1 MEQINNRLT
10 DKQKEFFNNL
20 SIYIDKPIYFYG
32 SIIRMDYIPGKS
44 DIDIDIFTDNEL
56 STINMLCNYLG
67 LNKYDFK
74 KSLYKI
80 NSKMVY
86 GYKGK
91 YEDKTKDINIE
102 IAIYNTKYKDIILQ
116 DHSKHLS
123 IPFFVSITLIILKFF
138 YYNLGFIS
146 TDMFK
151 TCKQNLLNPDGE
163 VKFIIEYS

>member
-67 LNKYDFK
+67 LNKYDFR
-74 KSLYKI
+74 KSVYKI

-102 IAIYNTKYKDIILQ
+102 MAIYNTKYKDIILQ
-116 DHSKHLS
+116 EHSNALS
-123 IPFFVSITLIILKFF
+123 LPFYVSITLIIIKFF

-146 TDMFK
+146 NDMYRK
-151 TCKQNLLNPDGE
+151 CKQLLMNPGGE
-163 VKFIIEYS
+163 LKFIIVDS

>member
-67 LNKYDFK
+67 LNKYDFR
-74 KSLYKI
+74 KSVYKI

-91 YEDKTKDINIE
+91 YEYKTKDISI
-102 IAIYNTKYKDIILQ
+102 KYIKY
-116 DHSKHLS
+116 
-123 IPFFVSITLIILKFF
+123 LISMK
-138 YYNLGFIS
+138 
-146 TDMFK
+146 
-151 TCKQNLLNPDGE
+151 
-163 VKFIIEYS
+163 